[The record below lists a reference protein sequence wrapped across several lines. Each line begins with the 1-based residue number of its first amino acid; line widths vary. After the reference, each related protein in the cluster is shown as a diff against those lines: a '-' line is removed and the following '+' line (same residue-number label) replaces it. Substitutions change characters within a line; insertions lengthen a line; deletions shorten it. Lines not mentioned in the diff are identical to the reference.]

1 MHEKASEL
9 YLHANKR
16 IKRTKKT
23 KKSNNEIKS
32 NSNNKLNINTEH
44 QERLCKVNIL
54 ITF

>member
-16 IKRTKKT
+16 IKRT

-44 QERLCKVNIL
+44 QERLGRVNIL

>member
-1 MHEKASEL
+1 MHEKALLPNYIYMRINEL
-9 YLHANKR
+9 NEP
-16 IKRTKKT
+16 

-54 ITF
+54 TTF